1 MSLLENAKKEAQVEG
16 TVAGAEATP
25 KKKSNSD
32 LDNYRKTIAV
42 ENEAAAPKK
51 KSNSEY
57 QKRQRELAA
66 QYGKQLKDYFG
77 DKVPEQIKDAVAF
90 FAREKKAGAGT
101 AFGKPVIYKIFG
113 DTPKKGAKITATAVF
128 ENTGKGFAEMRQLM
142 KKWSKNG
149 ITVNFDEKSKS
160 YVLDSD
166 VPAFKA

>member
-16 TVAGAEATP
+16 EVATEAT
-25 KKKSNSD
+25 
-32 LDNYRKTIAV
+32 
-42 ENEAAAPKK
+42 PKK

-66 QYGKQLKDYFG
+66 KYGKQLKDFYG
-77 DKVPEQIKDAVAF
+77 DKVPDAIKEAVAF
-90 FAREKKAGAGT
+90 FSKEKKAGGGA

-142 KKWSKNG
+142 KKWAKNN
-149 ITVNFDEKSKS
+149 IVVKFDEGSKS
-160 YVLDSD
+160 YILDSD
-166 VPAFKA
+166 VPAFQA